1 MARIAD
7 TSGTGSS
14 NEQRAALLLEI
25 SKLRENFR
33 ANYRRSMS
41 TEEADILDLAEK
53 LLRLPQK

>member
-25 SKLRENFR
+25 SRLRENFR
-33 ANYRRSMS
+33 ANYRRPMS
-41 TEEADILDLAEK
+41 AEEADILDLAEK